1 MSNYICKKE
10 IMLPDIEKIK
20 GVHPGAVLARELKK
34 RGIGSS
40 VFAREIGEYA
50 SVITDITKLRRGIT
64 PQMSI
69 KLGNTLGANEDYF
82 LLLQAYYQVR
92 KVMKKQILDTQ
103 ETPDLNIIS
112 RQIFWEID
120 FDSLDYT
127 RYKDYVIKRV
137 FERGNESEIREIIRF
152 YGDEECRRVIGEADS
167 LFYLAAENARLYL
180 NMKNSEIKCLRN
192 LNGKQYQSPW
202 LRS

>member
-1 MSNYICKKE
+1 
-10 IMLPDIEKIK
+10 
-20 GVHPGAVLARELKK
+20 
-34 RGIGSS
+34 
-40 VFAREIGEYA
+40 YA